1 MLLKNTFVTW
11 KSRTRDKEKK
21 TQVAFSGI
29 ARKGATVIKVQILLG
44 AVQKDK
50 EYFQFLNCVI

>member
-1 MLLKNTFVTW
+1 MEKQNERQ
-11 KSRTRDKEKK
+11 KKK

-29 ARKGATVIKVQILLG
+29 SGKGTTVIKVQILLG